1 MEGEGRLGRN
11 IQPISHLFFAD
22 DVLIFSNGKS
32 RSLINMRTLLQQ
44 YEKLCVFVS
53 KQIRGRQLVQIQQVL
68 GCSIKNLPFTYLGAP
83 LHKGR
88 SKSEYFE
95 RLLQTITNKL
105 EGWKAKFMS
114 LAGKITLIYQEL
126 DKWKPGL
133 TEEQWQTATLVV
145 LDENTRDEL
154 WCSLTPYI
162 KKYRTPPSEEGMDGN
177 GVEYNVF
184 KGGESLLALDVFVA
198 AIPRSKPLTTIEME
212 MCIRNGITRVEIEMD
227 AAMVVNMISDT
238 FTMHW
243 RYVYKIRRVRALIS
257 HFESINLIFR
267 EQNMAA
273 DNLARRAIGEVEKKE
288 YVHLQE
294 VPREVQRLIF
304 LDRIGFPNFRS
315 PCT

>member
-1 MEGEGRLGRN
+1 M
-11 IQPISHLFFAD
+11 
-22 DVLIFSNGKS
+22 KS
-32 RSLINMRTLLQQ
+32 S
-44 YEKLCVFVS
+44 VFVS

-68 GCSIKNLPFTYLGAP
+68 GCSIKNLRFTYLGAP

-184 KGGESLLALDVFVA
+184 KGGESLFSSRCVCCSN
-198 AIPRSKPLTTIEME
+198 PTIETVDHDRDGDVYQE
-212 MCIRNGITRVEIEMD
+212 WNHKSRDRNGCCNGSKYDLRYIHD
-227 AAMVVNMISDT
+227 ALAVCVQNSSCEGVN
-238 FTMHW
+238 FPL
-243 RYVYKIRRVRALIS
+243 R
-257 HFESINLIFR
+257 IN
-267 EQNMAA
+267 QP
-273 DNLARRAIGEVEKKE
+273 
-288 YVHLQE
+288 HL
-294 VPREVQRLIF
+294 P
-304 LDRIGFPNFRS
+304 GAKHGG
-315 PCT
+315 